1 MTIFNSTKMIAV
13 ALIVVA
19 SAATANAQNKKYLVN
34 PGQQNQGSQPN
45 AKMYLVN
52 PGGHDHDHHDDIP
65 TLGFYGYQTCQG
77 MVVTKV
83 NRGTE
88 AWKIGLEPGDII
100 VSIDGFRLHD
110 EGDYTRAM
118 RRAGRHADLRVKDVH
133 GRGIFTVEAH
143 LHGNNNR
150 PVIEYRSTLN

>member
-1 MTIFNSTKMIAV
+1 MTIFNSTKLFAV
-13 ALIVVA
+13 AIIVVA
-19 SAATANAQNKKYLVN
+19 SAATANAENKKYLIN
-34 PGQQNQGSQPN
+34 PGQQNQNYQPKT
-45 AKMYLVN
+45 KMYLVN
-52 PGGHDHDHHDDIP
+52 PDQNNHDCHIDIP
-65 TLGFYGYQTCQG
+65 TLGFYGYQTYRG

-100 VSIDGFRLHD
+100 VSIDGQHLHHD
-110 EGDYTRAM
+110 GDYTRAM
-118 RRAGRHADLRVKDVH
+118 RRAGRHIDLRVKDVH